1 MTRLLVEVEGQ
12 TEETF
17 VNDLLAPHLYARGY
31 TLVAARLLG
40 NARQRDHRG
49 GIRPWP
55 SALRDIAMHL
65 KEDRGRL
72 VTTMVDYYALPATGA
87 HAWPGRAAAA
97 TLPFAVRADTVESAL
112 RVAVAA
118 ELGDETAAERF
129 IPYVMMHEFEAML
142 FSDCAAFARGI
153 HQPALAK
160 DFQRIRDQFATPEE
174 INDSPETAPSKRV
187 AALIPGYEKPL
198 LGNLAVLEIG
208 LEAVRRACPHFHA
221 WLAELERRAPA
232 PAPAPDAP

>member
-55 SALRDIAMHL
+55 SARRDIAMHL
-65 KEDRGRL
+65 REDRGRL

-87 HAWPGRAAAA
+87 RAWPGRATAA
-97 TLPFAVRADTVESAL
+97 TLPFAVRAGTVESAL

-153 HQPALAK
+153 HQPALAA
-160 DFQRIRDQFATPEE
+160 DFQRIRDQFASPEE
-174 INDSPETAPSKRV
+174 INDAPETAPSKRV

-198 LGNLAVLEIG
+198 LGNLAMLEIG
-208 LEAVRRACPHFHA
+208 LESVRRACPHFHA
-221 WLAELERRAPA
+221 WLTALERHAPR
-232 PAPAPDAP
+232 